1 MLTGA
6 ALGALV
12 GAALAAAV
20 CALLPGPPPVP
31 RARTPTSPLP
41 LRRAVAAGV
50 VGLAVG
56 LATTWP
62 MAGVLAAGAVLG
74 LPVLLGGSR
83 QAHDVIGRLEALAAW
98 TEMLRD
104 TMAGAAGLVQAIMA
118 SAEVA
123 PAGLAVELDR
133 LSGRLAGR
141 VPLAKALRLLA
152 DELDDPAADAVVA
165 ALVLAAEARAGQL
178 GEVLSEL
185 ARATREEVAMRQRVE
200 ASRARAWSTTRTVA
214 GVSIGF
220 VVVAALGAH
229 RFLQPYGTLPGQ
241 AVLLVVGAIFA
252 AGLWLMASMVRPRR
266 PERFL
271 QGSRT

>member
-1 MLTGA
+1 MLVGA

-12 GAALAAAV
+12 GASLAAALG
-20 CALLPGPPPVP
+20 ALVPGPPQPRLPRASGSPVP
-31 RARTPTSPLP
+31 A
-41 LRRAVAAGV
+41 RRAVAALA
-50 VGLAVG
+50 VGLAAG

-74 LPVLLGGSR
+74 LPVLLGGGR
-83 QAHDVIGRLEALAAW
+83 QARDVIGRLEALAAW

-123 PAGLAVELDR
+123 PAGMGAELDR
-133 LSGRLAGR
+133 LAGRLAGR
-141 VPLAKALRLLA
+141 VPLATALRQLA

-185 ARATREEVAMRQRVE
+185 ARSTREEVAMRQRVE
-200 ASRARAWSTTRTVA
+200 ASRARAWSATRTVA

-220 VVVAALGAH
+220 VVMAALAAH
-229 RFLQPYGTLPGQ
+229 RFLQPYGTVAGQ
-241 AVLLVVGAIFA
+241 AVLLVVGAVFA

-271 QGSRT
+271 RGSEG